1 MSKKTIIIFVCSAFL
16 LGSAAVAWGTV
27 LRIVAKQA
35 HTTSF
40 TPPEL
45 KLNVD
50 TRSLPQQQFIDRSFV
65 FTD

>member
-1 MSKKTIIIFVCSAFL
+1 MSKKTIIIFVCAAFL

-40 TPPEL
+40 TSPEL